1 MFIFGHFSCMPSRAL
16 RNWQTRSRKVLD
28 EVEAAHAVVGGGRG
42 ARAFARQQVN
52 QAYVVLLSSQFQRF
66 CRDLHD
72 EAADFLS
79 AQAEFAPLAPMLKAS
94 LSQARR
100 LDSGNPNPSNIASD
114 FSRFG
119 FDIWVLASGR
129 NARTRGRRERI
140 EALNRWRNAVAHQDF
155 RSPHLGG
162 RETVRLAEIRGWRA
176 ACDGLA
182 VDFDGI
188 LRVYLNAVGGVQ
200 PW

>member
-1 MFIFGHFSCMPSRAL
+1 MPSRAL

-42 ARAFARQQVN
+42 ARAFARQQIN

-66 CRDLHD
+66 CRDLHSD
-72 EAADFLS
+72 AADFLGEQAAY
-79 AQAEFAPLAPMLKAS
+79 AQLAPLLKAS
-94 LSQARR
+94 LSLGRR
-100 LDSGNPNPSNIASD
+100 LDSGNPNPANIGSD

-119 FDIWVLASGR
+119 TDVWALAR
-129 NARTRGRRERI
+129 QKDVRTVRRREKL

-155 RSPHLGG
+155 RNTSLGG
-162 RETVRLAEIRGWRA
+162 RETVRLGEIREWRA
-176 ACDGLA
+176 ACEGLA
-182 VDFDGI
+182 VDFDAI
-188 LRVYLNAVGGVQ
+188 MRLYLKSVCGKV

>member
-1 MFIFGHFSCMPSRAL
+1 MPSRAL

-42 ARAFARQQVN
+42 ARAFARQQIN

-66 CRDLHD
+66 CRDLHSD
-72 EAADFLS
+72 AAEFLS
-79 AQAEFAPLAPMLKAS
+79 AQAAFVNLAPLLRAS
-94 LSQARR
+94 LSHARR
-100 LDSGNPNPSNIASD
+100 LDAGNPNPGNSSSD
-114 FSRFG
+114 FNRYG
-119 FDIWVLASGR
+119 IDIWTLTNIKDS
-129 NARTRGRRERI
+129 RTRRRRDRL
-140 EALNRWRNAVAHQDF
+140 EALNRWRNAIAHQDF

-162 RETVRLAEIRGWRA
+162 RETVRFAEVRSWRA

-182 VDFDGI
+182 VDFDAVMR
-188 LRVYLNAVGGVQ
+188 LYLGSACGVA

>member
-1 MFIFGHFSCMPSRAL
+1 MSSRAL

-42 ARAFARQQVN
+42 ARGFARQQIN

-66 CRDLHD
+66 CRDLHN
-72 EAADFLS
+72 EAADFLA
-79 AQAEFAPLAPMLKAS
+79 AQAAYASLAPVLKAS
-94 LSQARR
+94 LSLGRR
-100 LDSGNPNPSNIASD
+100 LDSGNPNPSNIGTD
-114 FSRFG
+114 FNRFG
-119 FDIWVLASGR
+119 VDVWALAR
-129 NARTRGRRERI
+129 QKNKRTVRRREKL
-140 EALNRWRNAVAHQDF
+140 EMLNRWRNAVAHQDF
-155 RSPHLGG
+155 SNTALEG
-162 RETVRLAEIRGWRA
+162 RETVRLSEIREWRG

-188 LRVYLNAVGGVQ
+188 LRVYLKSLGGVV